1 MLRFIVN
8 NTRNTIGFRTNQFHT
23 KSDSFK
29 SFITPSL
36 SAFLDDLH
44 EKHNREHKNVLDL
57 RREVFD
63 KNIYSYRSDTKHIR
77 KERWTA
83 GDIPKQL
90 QRRHVELTGPG
101 NNAKMVIHA
110 MNSNANGYMFDIED
124 SMSPRFEN
132 VIAAHKNLI
141 HLTNNNLEVNQ
152 SNNKYII
159 NNNTCPTLFV
169 RTRGLHMFEQH
180 IVNDENT
187 PIQATL
193 FDIGTHLFNN
203 GKKLYESGRG
213 PYLYI
218 PKLESYEDAIYV
230 ENIISSS
237 EEMIGI
243 PKNSTKVTALIE
255 TFPAIYQTDE
265 IIYAMRDRITGLNC
279 GRWDYLFSMIKCL
292 NGKYIFPDRELLT
305 MNQPFME
312 AYVKQIVNSCHKRGI
327 HAMGGM
333 SAFIPSKNKGENQK
347 IVEQIL
353 QDKNIEISR
362 GCDGA
367 WVAHPDLIDPIKT
380 LFEEK
385 LGDHQ
390 INSYKEQKGCHLVE
404 PSSLRQL
411 SKNTETQFTEKTLR
425 NNIRVILQY
434 LAAWLHGNG
443 AVGINNIMEDLATA
457 EISAIQIKNWLT
469 HEIHLKG
476 CSHDDNI
483 HDLIESVLE
492 EEYQNILVASEVDYA
507 REYLPDARSILRS
520 YLKENCHFLGLIA
533 KKRLDG
539 QSNKQVSSFT
549 PIKFEQKTLDLLGG
563 SQKYLSGVELTKY
576 RGNFLNRFLYHENND
591 AYKFL
596 GTSNGVSA
604 VNVVAGGKGK
614 VGPYS
619 GGWQA
624 NAMKNRL
631 GMNLPDTLHVAVEDV
646 SECAAEINYHL
657 EKADQVQHINQHN
670 NENYDFNCS
679 VNYYD
684 VAVLADL
691 EQGWSIPEKTRIAVK
706 KAIENGV
713 NVIHIEDQ
721 GVAKRCGH
729 LGDKELATYEDYAV
743 IMRSANLAAQ
753 ELLGIEQCEKQWV
766 RFVARTDAYS
776 AKRIHNSS
784 LLEDPSNPEHKF
796 VDWGRGTSID
806 GKYLFLKQGTN
817 PETGNLWGL
826 DLSISRSTRIVD
838 DGLASHVWME
848 TPDADLQ
855 VARTYLHSVNNN
867 LETVGKK
874 AYGLYNHSPS
884 FDWDVKFF
892 ADAKPLTE
900 ILVEFVED
908 ESRVY
913 SNSLMDPIDFNKM
926 NPLLDK
932 SYRSVLEEVIKKFF
946 DTHGSEVQ
954 GDQHFTDENIK
965 LITQNAVDYMRGEDI
980 WRKHLEGMLNDT
992 DTYMNYEIKRKINDE
1007 LKSGFK
1013 PKNNITEIIVDQRL
1027 NNFSRMLASFGF
1039 DMHLITLPEFHVTAF
1054 NMHKLANKFP
1064 DMGINAFVRNTQRP
1078 ERIYSVEDPTYTYY
1092 KHQSAT
1098 GTGVEAAFNTAV
1110 GSADVN
1116 TLSDSTEADDL
1127 KKRS

>member
-1 MLRFIVN
+1 M
-8 NTRNTIGFRTNQFHT
+8 
-23 KSDSFK
+23 
-29 SFITPSL
+29 
-36 SAFLDDLH
+36 
-44 EKHNREHKNVLDL
+44 
-57 RREVFD
+57 
-63 KNIYSYRSDTKHIR
+63 
-77 KERWTA
+77 
-83 GDIPKQL
+83 
-90 QRRHVELTGPG
+90 
-101 NNAKMVIHA
+101 
-110 MNSNANGYMFDIED
+110 
-124 SMSPRFEN
+124 
-132 VIAAHKNLI
+132 
-141 HLTNNNLEVNQ
+141 
-152 SNNKYII
+152 
-159 NNNTCPTLFV
+159 
-169 RTRGLHMFEQH
+169 
-180 IVNDENT
+180 
-187 PIQATL
+187 
-193 FDIGTHLFNN
+193 
-203 GKKLYESGRG
+203 
-213 PYLYI
+213 
-218 PKLESYEDAIYV
+218 
-230 ENIISSS
+230 
-237 EEMIGI
+237 
-243 PKNSTKVTALIE
+243 
-255 TFPAIYQTDE
+255 
-265 IIYAMRDRITGLNC
+265 
-279 GRWDYLFSMIKCL
+279 
-292 NGKYIFPDRELLT
+292 
-305 MNQPFME
+305 
-312 AYVKQIVNSCHKRGI
+312 
-327 HAMGGM
+327 
-333 SAFIPSKNKGENQK
+333 
-347 IVEQIL
+347 
-353 QDKNIEISR
+353 
-362 GCDGA
+362 
-367 WVAHPDLIDPIKT
+367 
-380 LFEEK
+380 
-385 LGDHQ
+385 
-390 INSYKEQKGCHLVE
+390 
-404 PSSLRQL
+404 
-411 SKNTETQFTEKTLR
+411 
-425 NNIRVILQY
+425 
-434 LAAWLHGNG
+434 
-443 AVGINNIMEDLATA
+443 
-457 EISAIQIKNWLT
+457 
-469 HEIHLKG
+469 
-476 CSHDDNI
+476 
-483 HDLIESVLE
+483 
-492 EEYQNILVASEVDYA
+492 
-507 REYLPDARSILRS
+507 
-520 YLKENCHFLGLIA
+520 
-533 KKRLDG
+533 
-539 QSNKQVSSFT
+539 
-549 PIKFEQKTLDLLGG
+549 
-563 SQKYLSGVELTKY
+563 
-576 RGNFLNRFLYHENND
+576 
-591 AYKFL
+591 
-596 GTSNGVSA
+596 
-604 VNVVAGGKGK
+604 
-614 VGPYS
+614 
-619 GGWQA
+619 
-624 NAMKNRL
+624 
-631 GMNLPDTLHVAVEDV
+631 
-646 SECAAEINYHL
+646 
-657 EKADQVQHINQHN
+657 
-670 NENYDFNCS
+670 
-679 VNYYD
+679 
-684 VAVLADL
+684 
-691 EQGWSIPEKTRIAVK
+691 
-706 KAIENGV
+706 
-713 NVIHIEDQ
+713 IHIEDQ

-867 LETVGKK
+867 LKTVGKK

-892 ADAKPLTE
+892 ADAKPFTE

-992 DTYMNYEIKRKINDE
+992 DTYMNYEIKRKINNE